1 MVDRG
6 KEPDPQSVAAW
17 IGAENYQRWVSTIQ
31 FIETN
36 YPGVFQPDWLF
47 GGKKHGWSLR
57 FKKSKSFCTLIP
69 ELNQFMLLI
78 VFGAEERQ
86 KAEVVLPELTSHVRE
101 DYLSATTYHDGKW
114 LAVAVDS
121 DEVLADMKRLLV
133 IKRKPKSSG
142 VL

>member
-6 KEPDPQSVAAW
+6 KEPDPQSVTAW
-17 IGAENYQRWVSTIQ
+17 IGPENYQRWVSTLE

-36 YPGVFQPDWLF
+36 YPGVFQPEWLF

-69 ELNQFMLLI
+69 ELNQFLLLI
-78 VFGAEERQ
+78 VFGAVERQ
-86 KAEVVLPELTSHVRE
+86 KAELILPKLNSHVRE

-121 DEVLADMKRLLV
+121 EEVLTDVKRLLV
-133 IKRKPKSSG
+133 IKRKPKPS
-142 VL
+142 